1 MNKFKNKM
9 INSLLGTIGDKDE
22 REIAIINA
30 KFTTVFLTAY
40 VLLFCLLLLGVILD
54 AMHDTISVL
63 TMAITIV
70 FLIINIQ
77 TLVLMRKEK
86 LDDLTVYSDKEY
98 VQLIKKLKR
107 QSVVGGFF
115 FGALT
120 TLFDMVFRFFN
131 DTDVTVWFAV
141 SKNILPG
148 LVFGVLA
155 YFFAKSKVRKDY

>member
-98 VQLIKKLKR
+98 VQLIK
-107 QSVVGGFF
+107 
-115 FGALT
+115 
-120 TLFDMVFRFFN
+120 N
-131 DTDVTVWFAV
+131 
-141 SKNILPG
+141 
-148 LVFGVLA
+148 
-155 YFFAKSKVRKDY
+155 